1 MNLIGDETNV
11 VTKKVLDRGIQETSD
26 ATRDEHAGISAGAS
40 ANDGTQTASNTST
53 CDNAQ
58 TASNPLNAE
67 TPLMTSSGPHWRTP
81 KGAPEPD
88 TSCYTAASKKAK
100 RADAIIIGL
109 ALFMVV
115 AAGISLMLGR
125 YPIAP
130 GDAIRML
137 LSLVFPI
144 EHTWT
149 AQQETLFFNVRLPRI
164 MLALMVGCCLAAAGA
179 AYQGTFQNPLVSPD
193 ILGASQGAAFGAAL
207 AILAGLGAFAVSA
220 WAFVF
225 SIVTVLLVLLISGR
239 AKGNRVLV
247 TVLAGVMVSSLFSA
261 GVSFTK
267 LIADPT
273 DQLPAITYWLMGS
286 LTGAKLDT
294 NLLMT
299 AVPMAAGL
307 AVLLA
312 LRWRINI
319 LTMGDDEASTMGIDA
334 RKLRVVILLVAT
346 LITAASVSVTGM
358 IGWVGLIIPH
368 LARMVVGADYRKL
381 LPCSMFMGASFLLV
395 VDNISRIATTA
406 EIPVGILTAF
416 VGAPFFL
423 YLITRKKKL

>member
-1 MNLIGDETNV
+1 MKE
-11 VTKKVLDRGIQETSD
+11 VLEKDTQGTFDSKR
-26 ATRDEHAGISAGAS
+26 AGV
-40 ANDGTQTASNTST
+40 
-53 CDNAQ
+53 
-58 TASNPLNAE
+58 
-67 TPLMTSSGPHWRTP
+67 PLMTPSGPHWRSPLSTHDDS
-81 KGAPEPD
+81 D
-88 TSCYTAASKKAK
+88 TSCYSVASKKAK
-100 RADAIIIGL
+100 RANAIILGL
-109 ALFMVV
+109 AVFMVV

-130 GDAIRML
+130 DEAVRML
-137 LSLVFPI
+137 LSLIFPI
-144 EHTWT
+144 EPTWT

-207 AILAGLGAFAVSA
+207 AILAGLGAFAVSVS
-220 WAFVF
+220 AFAF

-299 AVPMAAGL
+299 AVPMTIGL
-307 AVLLA
+307 AILLA

-319 LTMGDDEASTMGIDA
+319 LTMGDDEASTMGVDA
-334 RKLRVVILLVAT
+334 RKIRILVLMAAT
-346 LITAASVSVTGM
+346 LVTAASVSVTGM
-358 IGWVGLIIPH
+358 IGWIGLIIPH
-368 LARMVVGADYRKL
+368 LSRMVVGADYRKL
-381 LPCSMFMGASFLLV
+381 LPCSMLMGASFLLI
-395 VDNISRIATTA
+395 VDNISRITTTA